1 MKRYSEFWE
10 VILERKLTKG
20 EKISKESNVKKLKKH
35 LDKFEDQYGKDGKSV
50 MYAVATK
57 RAKEKSKKK

>member
-10 VILERKLTKG
+10 VILERRLTKG

-50 MYAVATK
+50 MYAIATK
-57 RAKEKSKKK
+57 RAKEKNKK

>member
-1 MKRYSEFWE
+1 MKSFKQFQEF
-10 VILERKLTKG
+10 ILERKLTKG

-57 RAKEKSKKK
+57 RAKEKNKK